1 MEYGDLD
8 RLDKVIQR
16 TKPLH
21 KNQSVFYAGD
31 SFSSVYAIRSGSI
44 KAYCVSDDGTE
55 QVTGF
60 YLPGEIVANVGP

>member
-1 MEYGDLD
+1 MSALCLPLAMKYGDLD

-31 SFSSVYAIRSGSI
+31 TFSSVYAIRSGSI
-44 KAYCVSDDGTE
+44 KA
-55 QVTGF
+55 
-60 YLPGEIVANVGP
+60 